1 MMKTQVTFLHSCA
14 LSGFFPNLR
23 FLPRLRFLHRL
34 RFLPRLCVGALL
46 KILVLLGFF
55 SLTNPCRAGFLEM
68 PSVQELPEAQNDILL
83 KDLDIPPV
91 RDRSPHPESG
101 PRLNVT
107 SFRVQGIVEFPELG
121 ITRQSLI
128 ELVENMRYDMMKEGE
143 LMYDGYTL
151 EELNELQ
158 NLLSEIEKETR
169 DEHVGPVDVQRLIF
183 LIREQ
188 RRQRGVTLGMLE
200 DVTDQITDYYR
211 QRGFVLA
218 KAFIPEQQV
227 RDGVVTITLLL
238 GNLGEV
244 RLENNRRYS
253 QQTVEKIFRDD
264 LGQPVNS
271 RVIEEKLFYVNDLP
285 GLNVQG
291 FFAPGD
297 QVGDTRLSMVVKEEP
312 YRVNVRTDNHGSD
325 VTGEYRVYS
334 DLLLNNPLKF
344 GDRLHLA
351 VLGAFDPESATY
363 GMVRY
368 SGPLWHYRWKFD
380 TGISQNAFI
389 SGLGSNL
396 NIGGKSTTLDLGARF
411 QINRSRVKTT
421 AASITAS
428 RIQTSQEY
436 RSGGIRSTFDD
447 DQIHNIELAYQFDL
461 LRSEKRTVHMGGVR
475 LIHSRMDDSLF
486 NDYLEDGWML
496 DVDYTTLRFVNI
508 PLIKPDAR
516 LVLRANA
523 FYSGRQLA
531 SVNQFALAGPTRS
544 RGYRINTFFAD
555 DGLHLGFDLL
565 FEGWAL
571 REYLQP
577 YLLADAAHGVS
588 YLMDPNGD
596 DDERTHATLVNAGLG
611 CKISLKNFR
620 ANFSLAYPLETSITD
635 NPELEAEAEPKWYF
649 DLQYSF

>member
-1 MMKTQVTFLHSCA
+1 MKMNRVWRFDLGVL
-14 LSGFFPNLR
+14 LS
-23 FLPRLRFLHRL
+23 
-34 RFLPRLCVGALL
+34 GALL
-46 KILVLLGFF
+46 APIGF
-55 SLTNPCRAGFLEM
+55 LAPTAHAGFLEM

-91 RDRSPHPESG
+91 RERDPHPEAG

-107 SFRVQGIVEFPELG
+107 SFRVQGVVEFPEFG
-121 ITRQSLI
+121 ITRADVI
-128 ELVENMRYDMMKEGE
+128 KLVESMRYDMMKEGE
-143 LMYDGYTL
+143 LMYDGYTM
-151 EELNELQ
+151 EELSELQ

-169 DEHVGPVDVQRLIF
+169 NQHVGPVDVQRLVF

-188 RRQRGVTLGMLE
+188 RRNRGVTLGMLE
-200 DVTDQITDYYR
+200 NVADQITDYYR

-238 GNLGEV
+238 GNLGDV

-253 QQTVEKIFRDD
+253 SQTVEKIFRDA

-271 RVIEEKLFYVNDLP
+271 RAIEEKLFYVNDLP

-297 QVGDTRLSMVVKEEP
+297 QVGDTRLNMVVKEDP

-325 VTGEYRVYS
+325 VTGEYRVYT

-351 VLGAFDPESATY
+351 VLGAFDPETASY

-380 TGISQNAFI
+380 TGISQNAFV
-389 SGLGSNL
+389 SGVSSNL
-396 NIGGKSTTLDLGARF
+396 DIGGKSTTVDLGARY
-411 QINRSRVKTT
+411 QINRTRVKTT
-421 AASITAS
+421 AASLTAS
-428 RIQTSQEY
+428 RIHTSQEY
-436 RSGGIRSTFDD
+436 RSDGISSTFDD
-447 DQIHNIELAYQFDL
+447 DEIHNVELAYEFDV
-461 LRSEKRTVHMGGVR
+461 LRSEKRTVHIGGVR
-475 LIHSRMDDSLF
+475 LVHSRMGDSKF
-486 NDYLEDGWML
+486 KGYLEDGWL
-496 DVDYTTLRFVNI
+496 LGVDYTTLRFVNI
-508 PLIKPDAR
+508 PLIEPDAR

-531 SVNQFALAGPTRS
+531 SVNQFALTGPTRA
-544 RGYRINTFFAD
+544 RGYKTNTFFAD
-555 DGLHLGFDLL
+555 DGVHLGFDLL
-565 FEGWAL
+565 FEGWTL
-571 REYLQP
+571 REHLQP

-588 YLMDPNGD
+588 YLMDPNG
-596 DDERTHATLVNAGLG
+596 EAENRIHATFVNAGLG

-620 ANFSLAYPLETSITD
+620 ANISLAYPLETSISD
-635 NPELEAEAEPKWYF
+635 FPDLDVGEESKWYF
-649 DLQYSF
+649 DMQYSF